1 MDDKRRSLELKRL
14 SKLHDKF
21 LESLEPNR
29 GLSSIHVASG
39 CIELG
44 AWMLLRWD
52 QEVRARGD
60 FVYIS
65 DAHYKRSGL
74 YIDYDSLLGF
84 DYDDLVDALL
94 GEVPPSSS

>member
-1 MDDKRRSLELKRL
+1 MDDKKRSLELKRL

-21 LESLEPNR
+21 LESLEPTR

-52 QEVRARGD
+52 QEVRTRGD

-94 GEVPPSSS
+94 GEVPPSSG

>member
-1 MDDKRRSLELKRL
+1 MDDKSKSRELERL

-21 LESLEPNR
+21 LESLEPTR
-29 GLSSIHVASG
+29 GLKSIHVASG
-39 CIELG
+39 CIELDT
-44 AWMLLRWD
+44 WLLLRWG
-52 QEVRARGD
+52 QEVRTRGD

-84 DYDDLVDALL
+84 DYDGLVDALL
-94 GEVPPSSS
+94 GEVPPSSG

>member
-1 MDDKRRSLELKRL
+1 MDDKSKSRELERL
-14 SKLHDKF
+14 SKLHDTF
-21 LESLEPNR
+21 LESLEPTR
-29 GLSSIHVASG
+29 GLSAIHVASG
-39 CIELG
+39 CIELS

-52 QEVRARGD
+52 QEIRTRGD

-84 DYDDLVDALL
+84 DYDDLIDALL
-94 GEVPPSSS
+94 GGVPPSSS